1 MAFDF
6 DIPYISL
13 HAISR
18 DTSSFPYPCIYCQ
31 LDEDE
36 EDFNNDDEDNDEANE
51 DDSPKEMYLV
61 PKDDIGCK

>member
-18 DTSSFPYPCIYCQ
+18 DTSSFPHPCIYCQ

-36 EDFNNDDEDNDEANE
+36 EDYNNDDDEENE
-51 DDSPKEMYLV
+51 DDSPKEIYLV
-61 PKDDIGCK
+61 PKEDTACKL